1 MQMNMMQQ
9 QMLFLQQQQQIIA
22 MSGNTGALG
31 QLTQQM

>member
-1 MQMNMMQQ
+1 
-9 QMLFLQQQQQIIA
+9 MLFLQQQQQIIA